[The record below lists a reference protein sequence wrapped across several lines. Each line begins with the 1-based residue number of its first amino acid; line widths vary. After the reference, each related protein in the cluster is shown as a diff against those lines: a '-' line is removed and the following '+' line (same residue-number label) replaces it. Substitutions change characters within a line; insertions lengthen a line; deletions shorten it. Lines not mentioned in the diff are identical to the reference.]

1 MQVMSRGTFF
11 SLYLLKRRLNFFCLI
26 PSMIVRV
33 VKLEIRCAPVLGYKL
48 KINPW
53 LPCLAIYV
61 AVNLVS
67 AVIAAASSVA
77 KL

>member
-1 MQVMSRGTFF
+1 
-11 SLYLLKRRLNFFCLI
+11 
-26 PSMIVRV
+26 MIVRV